1 MSRMIGKAEQEKA
14 LKTLI
19 RETLAASGALS
30 PDAIPHRVKERL
42 KGQALGEA
50 DLDMLIREVLAEQ
63 KKPAR

>member
-1 MSRMIGKAEQEKA
+1 MIGKAEQEKA

>member
-1 MSRMIGKAEQEKA
+1 MIGKAEQEKA

-42 KGQALGEA
+42 KGQALGQA